1 MDRTGRLDGILY
13 RLHVSAGFF
22 PILADLADGAKGPA
36 ELGASHG
43 CGAIPQL
50 VCDLYGRR
58 LFW

>member
-22 PILADLADGAKGPA
+22 PILADLTDGAKSPA

-43 CGAIPQL
+43 GGAIPRL